1 MDMKP
6 DNRSINRRTFIRAAA
21 CAALPAALPAWAQA
35 WPDKPLR
42 MVIPFP
48 PGGPVDAAGR
58 VIAQALGDALGQAVV
73 IDNRSG
79 AGGSVGV
86 EAVAKSPPDGYTM
99 IFGSTGALSVNI
111 SLIPNL
117 GYDTRRDLVPI
128 SVVMAI
134 PLLLGC
140 RAALPAQDLAGLI
153 AMARAK
159 PGSITVGTTG
169 VGSPAHLM
177 AEMMRQRAGIDFTVI
192 HYRGAAPAMM
202 AMLANEV
209 DLSFLDPAVMM
220 THVKS
225 GKMRGLATTSR
236 ARNPTMANLPTLVE
250 AGMQGV
256 QMENWYALLVP
267 AATPPE
273 RIRRLRT
280 AVSQIVAKP
289 GMFDNFI
296 SQGAT
301 MLDLGPEE
309 GAAFIRRE
317 IETWSEVVRAA
328 KMTAN

>member
-1 MDMKP
+1 MEIKRV
-6 DNRSINRRTFIRAAA
+6 NRLFNRRSFIQAAT
-21 CAALPAALPAWAQA
+21 CAALPAALPAWGQS

-58 VIAQALGDALGQAVV
+58 VIAQALGDALGHAVV

-99 IFGSTGALSVNI
+99 IFGSTGSLAVNI

-153 AMARAK
+153 AMAKAK
-159 PGSITVGTTG
+159 PGSVTVGTTG

-192 HYRGAAPAMM
+192 HYRGAAPAML
-202 AMLANEV
+202 AMLSNEV

-225 GKMRGLATTSR
+225 GKMRGIATTGR
-236 ARNPTMANLPTLVE
+236 TRNQTMATLPTLVE
-250 AGMQGV
+250 AGMPGV

-267 AATPPE
+267 AATPAD
-273 RIRRLRT
+273 RVRRLRA
-280 AVSQIVAKP
+280 AVTQIVAKP

-301 MLDLGPEE
+301 ILDLGPEE
-309 GAAFIRRE
+309 GAAFIRKE
-317 IETWSEVVRAA
+317 VETWSEVVRTA
-328 KMTAN
+328 KMTAT